1 MNSFRDSTK
10 RILYRLVAARPDPS
24 PRGRGAPVVVGFM
37 RTPSGVG
44 ETARLM
50 FDAFDRLGLEPGYVD
65 LSHRFQPNTMLE
77 RFEHPASKSAGKGP
91 LIIHANPADF
101 AAVMT
106 FLGRRLIC
114 DRYVI
119 GYWAWEL
126 ERLPKIWR
134 TAEQYVHEIWV
145 PSTFIA
151 NCAGPQCAKPVKV
164 VPPPVVRHAVKP
176 NRARFDL
183 PANDFTFLAVAD
195 SRPSL
200 ERKNILGAIKAFKK
214 VSQSKGNLRLA
225 LKIKDLQSLRASVR
239 DELRRE
245 ILDPSIQVIETFLSE
260 REMACLISSVDAILS
275 LHRSEGFGLVS
286 AQAIMLGKPVIAT
299 DWSGSKDFLNAENS
313 ALVPMSLI
321 AVNDPNGIYHDGRW
335 AEPDIDVAAAQIAQL
350 ATDKSYRTAIS
361 QAAQRTAARFFDLQ
375 KWRETLEPDFLYGL
389 CEPSSS
395 ELE

>member
-1 MNSFRDSTK
+1 
-10 RILYRLVAARPDPS
+10 
-24 PRGRGAPVVVGFM
+24 
-37 RTPSGVG
+37 
-44 ETARLM
+44 
-50 FDAFDRLGLEPGYVD
+50 
-65 LSHRFQPNTMLE
+65 
-77 RFEHPASKSAGKGP
+77 
-91 LIIHANPADF
+91 
-101 AAVMT
+101 
-106 FLGRRLIC
+106 
-114 DRYVI
+114 
-119 GYWAWEL
+119 
-126 ERLPKIWR
+126 
-134 TAEQYVHEIWV
+134 
-145 PSTFIA
+145 
-151 NCAGPQCAKPVKV
+151 
-164 VPPPVVRHAVKP
+164 
-176 NRARFDL
+176 
-183 PANDFTFLAVAD
+183 
-195 SRPSL
+195 
-200 ERKNILGAIKAFKK
+200 KAFKK